1 VWLQGDDL
9 EWATRSLKGFSWFDS
24 TLMSQCWTCFGIA
37 RRTGDYLCFDLCVV
51 LSFLLC
57 LLLGLL
63 LGLVLGWCLRKR
75 LLLQQ

>member
-1 VWLQGDDL
+1 
-9 EWATRSLKGFSWFDS
+9 
-24 TLMSQCWTCFGIA
+24 MSQRWTCFGIA
-37 RRTGDYLCFDLCVV
+37 HRTGDYLCFDLCVD

-75 LLLQQ
+75 LLLQ